1 MISELIYKY
10 LDNEASEEE
19 VLVVFKWIESSEENK
34 KQFIALKK
42 AWAFTENSS
51 DSPAMA
57 LQEFYKKKQKKSS
70 GKWYKLLRYAAFILV
85 FIGLGKTAT
94 QLFVPNSNPSKEIV
108 LELSN
113 GTIEYISKDQTKNV
127 IDEKGNAIAKQSQ
140 DSIVYYGHATNNKL
154 VYNTLKVPY
163 GKTFKVTLSDGTMVH
178 LNAGSTLKY
187 PQQFGI
193 NTNRKVYLT
202 GEAFFDVT
210 KDKLH
215 PFIVESNQVSVE
227 VLGTKFNLSAY
238 PDEKQIQTVLVEGS
252 VRLSENANPKNNT
265 ILSPNHAATWTN
277 SSKKFA
283 TETVDVDLF
292 TAWVQG
298 ELIFKDASFG
308 SICKRMERAFDV
320 TIVNSNSNLVAQ
332 KFSGTIKIK
341 ESKVED
347 ILDLLKLDTP
357 FKYSK
362 KDGIIKITN

>member
-1 MISELIYKY
+1 MISDLIYKY

-19 VLVVFKWIESSEENK
+19 VLIVFRWIETSEENK

-42 AWAFTENSS
+42 AWAFTAMSNENPSLAIK
-51 DSPAMA
+51 D
-57 LQEFYKKKQKKSS
+57 FYKKKQKT
-70 GKWYKLLRYAAFILV
+70 GTNKLYTILRYAAIVLV
-85 FIGLGKTAT
+85 FIGLGRTAT
-94 QLFVPNSNPSKEIV
+94 ELNNPLGNASKEIV

-113 GTIEYISKDQTKNV
+113 GAVEYITKDQHKKV
-127 IDEKGNAIAKQSQ
+127 VDDKGKPIAEQSHDEI
-140 DSIVYYGHATNNKL
+140 IYHGHVANNEV

-178 LNAGSTLKY
+178 LNAGTTFKY

-193 NTNRKVYLT
+193 NNNRKVYLT
-202 GEAFFDVT
+202 GEAFFDVA

-215 PFIVESNQVSVE
+215 PFIVESNQVSIE
-227 VLGTKFNLSAY
+227 VLGTKFNLTAY
-238 PDEKQIQTVLVEGS
+238 PDDKQIHTVLVEGS
-252 VRLSENANPKNNT
+252 VRLSENANQKNSK
-265 ILSPNHAATWTN
+265 ILSPNHIGTWDE

-283 TETVDVDLF
+283 IETVDADLF

-298 ELIFKDASFG
+298 ELVFKEASFG

-320 TIVNSNSNLVAQ
+320 TIVNTNSNLVAQ
-332 KFSGTIKIK
+332 KFTGTIKIK

-357 FKYSK
+357 FKYTK
-362 KDGIIKITN
+362 KEGSIRITN

>member
-1 MISELIYKY
+1 MIFELIYKY

-19 VLVVFKWIESSEENK
+19 VLIVFKWIETSEENK

-42 AWAFTENSS
+42 AWAFTEMSNET
-51 DSPAMA
+51 PEKA
-57 LQEFYKKKQKKSS
+57 LQEFYKKKQKKRSS
-70 GKWYKLLRYAAFILV
+70 KWYRFLRYAAIVLV
-85 FIGLGKTAT
+85 FIALGKTAT
-94 QLFVPNSNPSKEIV
+94 QLFVPKLNPSKEIV

-113 GTIEYISKDQTKNV
+113 GNVEYISKDKTKNV
-127 IDEKGNAIAKQSQ
+127 IDEKGKAIAKQSQ
-140 DSIVYYGHATNNKL
+140 DSIVYFGHAMNDEM
-154 VYNTLKVPY
+154 VYNTLKIPY
-163 GKTFKVTLSDGTMVH
+163 GHTFKVILSDGTMVH

-187 PQQFGI
+187 PQQFGT

-202 GEAFFDVT
+202 GEAFFEVT

-215 PFIVESNQVSVE
+215 PFIVESNQVRIE

-252 VRLSENANPKNNT
+252 VRFSENANQKNST
-265 ILSPNHAATWTN
+265 ILSPNHAATWN
-277 SSKKFA
+277 DSSNKFV

-320 TIVNSNSNLVAQ
+320 TIVNSNSNLVTQ
-332 KFSGTIKIK
+332 KFTGTIKIK

>member
-1 MISELIYKY
+1 MIFELIYKY

-19 VLVVFKWIESSEENK
+19 VLIVFKWIETSEENK

-42 AWAFTENSS
+42 AWAFTEISNET
-51 DSPAMA
+51 PAKA

-70 GKWYKLLRYAAFILV
+70 RKWYRFLRYAAIVLV

-113 GTIEYISKDQTKNV
+113 GTLEYISKDKTKNV

-140 DSIVYYGHATNNKL
+140 DSIIYYGHAMNDKM
-154 VYNTLKVPY
+154 VYNTLKIPY
-163 GKTFKVTLSDGTMVH
+163 GQTFKVILSDGTTVH
-178 LNAGSTLKY
+178 LNAGSILKY
-187 PQQFGI
+187 PQQFGL
-193 NTNRKVYLT
+193 NTSRKVYLT

-252 VRLSENANPKNNT
+252 VRFSENANQKNST
-265 ILSPNHAATWTN
+265 ILSPNHAATWN
-277 SSKKFA
+277 DSSNKFV

-332 KFSGTIKIK
+332 KFTGTIKIK